1 MVGSHPEL
9 TGALVDLLDEEPAIT
24 ICGVARNGSE
34 AVSLAISERPDL
46 FLVDLEAIDVSAA
59 WIARETR
66 THVPGGRLVALSH
79 HDDAASVRR
88 ILAAGFDRHVSKG
101 AELNHLIP
109 ILLEDHVIRH

>member
-9 TGALVDLLDEEPAIT
+9 TGALVDLLDDEPAIT
-24 ICGVARNGSE
+24 IAGVARNGAE

-46 FLVDLEAIDVSAA
+46 FLVDLEAIDVGAA

-79 HDDAASVRR
+79 YDDAVSVRR
-88 ILAAGFDRHVSKG
+88 TLAAGFDRHVSKG
-101 AELNHLIP
+101 VELAYLIP
-109 ILLEDHVIRH
+109 ILLEDHVIRS